1 MLTVN
6 QRDMLALYLLK
17 EGIRS
22 EANITKQLNEYEE
35 IRGIVGRIAEELE
48 NVQEEKDRTAI
59 KRIDGSDK

>member
-6 QRDMLALYLLK
+6 QRDLLTLYLLK

-35 IRGIVGRIAEELE
+35 IRGIVGRIAEELA
-48 NVQEEKDRTAI
+48 NVQEEKE
-59 KRIDGSDK
+59 

>member
-1 MLTVN
+1 MKKDTLGGNRMLTVN

-48 NVQEEKDRTAI
+48 KCRLRNC
-59 KRIDGSDK
+59 

>member
-1 MLTVN
+1 MNEPTGGNGMLTVN

-22 EANITKQLNEYEE
+22 EANITKQLKEYEE

-48 NVQEEKDRTAI
+48 NVQEEKE
-59 KRIDGSDK
+59 